1 MDFRQRSKV
10 VIKYGGTPGRQE
22 EIVTCWPPHRC
33 DGPQVQLAVPFIVL
47 FPSRWKLSPSS
58 SRFARRL
65 EPPHVAL
72 ANVWPLDLT
81 TGQPTAS
88 SVPAMADAKSFVQ
101 FVKRYGPLPP
111 RPEEQ
116 SLGLP
121 GHRETFENPVAFGE
135 IQLVLRSAWRGDNS
149 AIDLIAAEDQETARD
164 RWHLFLQNKAESA
177 GIERKTFE
185 GSPIEWS
192 PADPIRA
199 RVSVGTNLEIVVED
213 LWSLIRLLF
222 LQDHRGDRTRIC
234 NNEKCLAPLAL
245 GKSDPVKLG

>member
-10 VIKYGGTPGRQE
+10 VIKYGGTLGRQE

-121 GHRETFENPVAFGE
+121 GHREIFENPVAFGE
-135 IQLVLRSAWRGDNS
+135 IQLVLRSAWRGDNG

-192 PADPIRA
+192 PADPFVLVSRVGPIFELGSEDFGGLFGYFFCKDIR
-199 RVSVGTNLEIVVED
+199 G
-213 LWSLIRLLF
+213 
-222 LQDHRGDRTRIC
+222 
-234 NNEKCLAPLAL
+234 
-245 GKSDPVKLG
+245 